1 MILRFRGRDGSF
13 RLEVGP
19 NDDFPS
25 LLSNIADRLPKD
37 VDLSTLKISNHPDAG
52 DAREISQL
60 KGVPISRMGLP
71 NGAMIFLQ
79 YRTLVTVTN
88 GQNSSVPSAVRL
100 NGRPVSASDS
110 MALPKMPLA
119 SPTKTIKNPW
129 EIVKQS
135 PLDDA
140 LDKKDGKISRTRDFK
155 MCRHGP
161 KGMCDYCM
169 PLEPYDQNY
178 LTEKNIKQL
187 SFHSYL
193 RKLNAGKNKP
203 ESGSSYMP
211 PLSEPYFRV
220 RPNCP
225 SGHPPWP
232 EGICTKCQPSAITLQ
247 PQPFRMVDH
256 VEFATPDII
265 NAFLDFW
272 RNSGGQRIGYMYGRF
287 EEYNE
292 VPLGTK
298 AVVEAIYEPPQID
311 DVDGVTLGDWNNEK
325 EVGELARA
333 CGLEIVGVIF
343 TDLVD
348 AGTGDGT
355 VVCKRH
361 IDSYFLASLEVVF
374 AARHQAKH
382 PRPTKWSET
391 GKFGSNFV
399 TCVIS
404 GDEDGQITISSYQA
418 SNDAVEMVKAD
429 IIEPSADPSVMLVQ
443 DEDEENRLG
452 RVRYIPEVFYRRI
465 NEYGAKVQENAKPA
479 FPVDYLLVTLTHG
492 FPTSSSPQFNSAA
505 FPIENRQTLGQSQ
518 EFSTLAKHLK
528 ASQGGLK
535 LDTPTDLNIVSDFHL
550 LCSIHNTNILSKVSK
565 KSSSIHGIADF

>member
-19 NDDFPS
+19 NDDFHS
-25 LLSNIADRLPKD
+25 LQPKIADRLPKD